1 MQGTVIQ
8 CRTVQICI
16 AHLSNA
22 ICPLQKCIV
31 HSANMQ
37 ICKVQ
42 LSNTICPLQK
52 CIVHSANMHS
62 ATVQCNMPI
71 ASGCVWVQFSTMQ
84 SVHWGCVQCASHCT
98 VQLYAMYMAVSNVDR
113 NAKVNSVLHLQMFFQ
128 LLLAAAAYS
137 VQCCRQEQD
146 SEHGDDKNAIA
157 RY

>member
-37 ICKVQ
+37 ICIVQ
-42 LSNTICPLQK
+42 LSNAICPLHQAAFECNSVPCSQ
-52 CIVHSANMHS
+52 CIEAVCNVHR
-62 ATVQCNMPI
+62 I
-71 ASGCVWVQFSTMQ
+71 ALYNVYN
-84 SVHWGCVQCASHCT
+84 VQCAWHCI

-128 LLLAAAAYS
+128 LVLPAAAYS

-146 SEHGDDKNAIA
+146 SEHGDDKNSIA